1 MKGLRKWFLLA
12 FVLTGFS
19 TFSYSQVQYSRKYRV
34 VAYKV
39 GQPQV
44 FSISNEVEII
54 PPMSLYIPNTF
65 TPNGD
70 GLNDTFGVAGE
81 AIKDI
86 NIQIYNR
93 WGQMIFESADGNR
106 RWDGTYQ
113 GEKVPMGSYVYK
125 VSVKGASGNREAKEG
140 MLSVVF

>member
-1 MKGLRKWFLLA
+1 MKGFRKWFLVA

-19 TFSYSQVQYSRKYRV
+19 TLSYSQVQYSRKYRV

-86 NIQIYNR
+86 NIQIFNR
-93 WGQMIFESADGNR
+93 WGQLIFESADGNR

>member
-19 TFSYSQVQYSRKYRV
+19 TLSFSQVQYSRKYRV

-86 NIQIYNR
+86 NIQIFNR
-93 WGQMIFESADGNR
+93 WGQLIYETNDPEKG
-106 RWDGTYQ
+106 WDGRLN
-113 GEKVPMGSYVYK
+113 GEYVPAGAYVYYLK
-125 VSVKGASGNREAKEG
+125 FDNVDDKFEKIGTVT
-140 MLSVVF
+140 VIF